1 MRVNFLDHWEIDKQ
15 GKVHNFTFITDIE
28 LTVDNVI
35 AVAKAGRARW
45 KVENETFNTLKN
57 LGYHLEHNY
66 GHGKKHLASV
76 FANLMMLMFLIDQIQ
91 EACCS
96 LFKAAR
102 QRFHSRISLWEKIRG
117 LFLEFYIE
125 KWEDL
130 FLSIIHGHTARSLQP
145 DTS

>member
-1 MRVNFLDHWEIDKQ
+1 
-15 GKVHNFTFITDIE
+15 
-28 LTVDNVI
+28 
-35 AVAKAGRARW
+35 
-45 KVENETFNTLKN
+45 
-57 LGYHLEHNY
+57 
-66 GHGKKHLASV
+66 
-76 FANLMMLMFLIDQIQ
+76 MMLMFLIDQIQ

-102 QRFHSRISLWEKIRG
+102 RRFHSRLSLWEKIRG